1 EAVGVGRLETF
12 DDSPGTR
19 IHDAL
24 VEPERREIAVLVERL
39 DGAALLLVTEDPI
52 DLGGKSVANLLGNRP
67 VGGVEGGQG
76 IRRGPPGGGLDPGGG
91 ARGWPGL
98 GGCGDCF
105 GVFGSVGRRWRGGGC
120 L

>member
-1 EAVGVGRLETF
+1 ELESGLRPRGRGRGIEVGDFAIPGVEAVGVGRLETF

-76 IRRGPPGGGLDPGGG
+76 IMRVAPPGGD
-91 ARGWPGL
+91 
-98 GGCGDCF
+98 
-105 GVFGSVGRRWRGGGC
+105 
-120 L
+120 